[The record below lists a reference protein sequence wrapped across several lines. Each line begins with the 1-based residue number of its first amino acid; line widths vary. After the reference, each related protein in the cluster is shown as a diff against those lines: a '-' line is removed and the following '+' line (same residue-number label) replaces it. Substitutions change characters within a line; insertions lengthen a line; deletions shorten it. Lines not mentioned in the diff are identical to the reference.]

1 MPTTG
6 SDVATSPPSSG
17 RLRFDHF
24 EIDLRSGEVWNRG
37 KRVRLQEQPFQVL
50 RVLVERRGEIA
61 TRDELK
67 QILWPADTFVDF
79 DDGLNTAV
87 KKIRDVLGDSSERP
101 RYIETIPRRGYRF
114 LATLEEAPPAA
125 TPEAATN
132 PKASSVQGVAV
143 PHTSVTGIPARERF
157 NLTSLRVLAGGIAAL
172 ALAAFGLVLYRTS
185 GAKGVSQPAIKSL
198 AVLPLK
204 NLSGDPAQEYFA
216 DGMTEEIIGRLSMI
230 RGLRVISR
238 TSAMH
243 FKDTRAPLPEIAKV
257 LGVDAIVEGSV
268 VREGDRV
275 RVHAQLIRTATD
287 EHFWSETYDRELG
300 DALALESEVA
310 QAIAE
315 RVEVTVTGAERARLV
330 AARQVSPDVYE
341 NFLKGQFV
349 EKSNSPAAMQES
361 IAYFEEAIKKDP
373 AFAPAYLGLAH
384 AYEALGM
391 PGVGGAPP
399 SEVQPKVISAVRR
412 ALELDPALPGAHA
425 LMGSLYQMQ
434 WQWNDAERE
443 YKLALELDPND
454 AGAHLSFS
462 SWLLSQGRT
471 EEALAWSRRAR
482 ELEPIGITG
491 STMGWILF
499 QSRHYDEAIRE
510 LRSDLA
516 VHRND
521 ASTYWSSWFLGFA
534 LIANGQPD
542 QAIPALEKA
551 LALSERNP
559 AVIGVLVRAYAHTGR
574 RTEALRL
581 LDELKRR
588 QQTGYVPSAA
598 LVNAYLGL
606 GDNEQTFSWLE
617 RAYKERSPILQYI
630 KVHPFFD
637 PLRGDPRFADL
648 ARRVGLDQAR

>member
-1 MPTTG
+1 MSHFVRFEGYQVDLQTG
-6 SDVATSPPSSG
+6 E
-17 RLRFDHF
+17 LRKN
-24 EIDLRSGEVWNRG
+24 GT
-37 KRVRLQEQPFQVL
+37 KVRLSGQPFQILALLLERPGELISREEL
-50 RVLVERRGEIA
+50 R
-61 TRDELK
+61 TK
-67 QILWPADTFVDF
+67 LWPDEVFVDF
-79 DDGLNTAV
+79 DHSLNAAV
-87 KKIRDVLGDSSERP
+87 NKLREALCDSTSDVRL
-101 RYIETIPRRGYRF
+101 IETLPKRGYRF
-114 LATLEEAPPAA
+114 IGLIETRDKPATVQVALAPPGPAPPAPRNRLNRLDITLNHA
-125 TPEAATN
+125 LAL
-132 PKASSVQGVAV
+132 SV
-143 PHTSVTGIPARERF
+143 
-157 NLTSLRVLAGGIAAL
+157 LVLAGL
-172 ALAAFGLVLYRTS
+172 LTGLYVYSRRSQTS
-185 GAKGVSQPAIKSL
+185 GNVVPAIHSI

-204 NLSGDPAQEYFA
+204 NLSGDPAQEYFV

-243 FKDTRAPLPEIAKV
+243 FKDTRAPLPEIAKA
-257 LGVDAIVEGSV
+257 LGVDAMVEGSV
-268 VREGDRV
+268 IRDGGRV
-275 RVHAQLIRTATD
+275 RVHAQLIRAVTD

-300 DALALESEVA
+300 DALALESDVA
-310 QAIAE
+310 QAIAA

-341 NFLKGQFV
+341 NFLKGQLA
-349 EKSNSPAAMQES
+349 ERSNSPSAKQKS

-373 AFAPAYLGLAH
+373 AFAPAYLGLAQ
-384 AYEALGM
+384 AYDALGM

-399 SEVQPKVISAVRR
+399 RELQPKITSLIRK

-425 LMGSLYQMQ
+425 LMGGLYQMQ

-482 ELEPIGITG
+482 ELDPIGITG
-491 STMGWILF
+491 HTMGWILF
-499 QSRHYDEAIRE
+499 QSHHYDEAIRE
-510 LRSDLA
+510 LRSDLE
-516 VHRND
+516 VHQDD
-521 ASTYWSSWFLGFA
+521 ASTYWSCWFLGFA
-534 LIANGQPD
+534 LIANAQAD
-542 QAIPALEKA
+542 EAIPVLEKA

-559 AVIGVLVRAYAHTGR
+559 AVIGVLVRAYAHAGR

-581 LDELKRR
+581 LDELRRR
-588 QQTGYVPSAA
+588 QQAGYVPSAA

-606 GDNEQTFSWLE
+606 GNNEQTFFWLE
-617 RAYKERSPILQYI
+617 RAFKERSPILQYI

-648 ARRVGLDQAR
+648 VRRVGLP

>member
-1 MPTTG
+1 LSRFVRFEGYQVDLQTG
-6 SDVATSPPSSG
+6 E
-17 RLRFDHF
+17 LRKN
-24 EIDLRSGEVWNRG
+24 GT
-37 KRVRLQEQPFQVL
+37 KVRLSGQPFQILALLLEKPGELISREEL
-50 RVLVERRGEIA
+50 R
-61 TRDELK
+61 TK
-67 QILWPADTFVDF
+67 LWPDEVFVDF
-79 DDGLNTAV
+79 DHSLNAAV
-87 KKIRDVLGDSSERP
+87 NKLREALCDSTNDVRF
-101 RYIETIPRRGYRF
+101 IETLPKRGYRF
-114 LATLEEAPPAA
+114 IGPIKTRDKPATPQVALVPPAPAPSAPPNRLNRLHITLKHALA
-125 TPEAATN
+125 LF
-132 PKASSVQGVAV
+132 V
-143 PHTSVTGIPARERF
+143 I
-157 NLTSLRVLAGGIAAL
+157 VLAGL
-172 ALAAFGLVLYRTS
+172 LTGLYVYPRRARTPS
-185 GAKGVSQPAIKSL
+185 NRVVPAIHSI

-230 RGLRVISR
+230 RGLRVVSR

-243 FKDTRAPLPEIAKV
+243 FKDTRAPLPEIAKA
-257 LGVDAIVEGSV
+257 LGVDAMVEGSV
-268 VREGDRV
+268 LREGGRV
-275 RVHAQLIRTATD
+275 RVHAQLIRATTD

-300 DALALESEVA
+300 AALALESDVA
-310 QAIAE
+310 QAIAA

-341 NFLKGQFV
+341 NFLKGQLA
-349 EKSNSPAAMQES
+349 ERSNSPSATQKS

-384 AYEALGM
+384 AYDALGM
-391 PGVGGAPP
+391 PGVAGAPP
-399 SEVQPKVISAVRR
+399 SELQPKVISAVRK

-482 ELEPIGITG
+482 ELDPIGITG
-491 STMGWILF
+491 NTMGWILF

-516 VHRND
+516 VHRDD
-521 ASTYWSSWFLGFA
+521 ASTYWSCWFLGFA

-542 QAIPALEKA
+542 EAIPVLQKA

-559 AVIGVLVRAYAHTGR
+559 AVIGVLVRAYAHAGR

-588 QQTGYVPSAA
+588 QQTSYVPSAA

-606 GDNEQTFSWLE
+606 GDNEQAFSWLE
-617 RAYKERSPILQYI
+617 RAYKEHSMILQYI
-630 KVHPFFD
+630 RVHPFFD

-648 ARRVGLDQAR
+648 VRRVGLPETS

>member
-1 MPTTG
+1 
-6 SDVATSPPSSG
+6 VAANAQPSR
-17 RLRFDHF
+17 RLSFDEF
-24 EIDLRSGEVWNRG
+24 EVDLRSGELWERGNRL
-37 KRVRLQEQPFQVL
+37 RLQDQPFQVL
-50 RVLVERRGEIA
+50 RLLLERRGEIV

-67 QILWPADTFVDF
+67 QTLWPADTFVDF

-87 KKIRDVLGDSSERP
+87 RKIRDVLGDSAEKP

-114 LATLEEAPPAA
+114 MGCLSDLRPVVLSPRAEESNDSPVQESSHSDSSAQVVMPAPGQLL
-125 TPEAATN
+125 
-132 PKASSVQGVAV
+132 S
-143 PHTSVTGIPARERF
+143 IRW
-157 NLTSLRVLAGGIAAL
+157 RVLLTAAAAL
-172 ALAAFGLVLYRTS
+172 ALFSASLVFYRERS
-185 GAKGVSQPAIKSL
+185 AKGTSQPRIKSL

-204 NLSGDPAQEYFA
+204 NLSADPTQEYLA

-310 QAIAE
+310 QAIAA

-330 AARQVSPDVYE
+330 VARQVSPDVYE

-349 EKSNSPAAMQES
+349 EKSNSPAAKQES
-361 IAYFEEAIKKDP
+361 IAYFEEAIKRDP

-384 AYEALGM
+384 AYDALGM

-462 SWLLSQGRT
+462 SWLLSQGRM

-491 STMGWILF
+491 NAMGWILF

-516 VHRND
+516 VHRDD
-521 ASTYWSSWFLGFA
+521 ASTYWSCWFLGFA

-542 QAIPALEKA
+542 EAIPVLEKA

-559 AVIGVLVRAYAHTGR
+559 AVIGVLVRAYAQTGR

-581 LDELKRR
+581 LDELKQR

-617 RAYKERSPILQYI
+617 RAYKEHSPILQYL

-637 PLRGDPRFADL
+637 PLRSDQRFADL
-648 ARRVGLDQAR
+648 VRRVGLDQAR

>member
-1 MPTTG
+1 MSRFVRFEGYQVDLQTG
-6 SDVATSPPSSG
+6 E
-17 RLRFDHF
+17 LRKN
-24 EIDLRSGEVWNRG
+24 GT
-37 KRVRLQEQPFQVL
+37 KVRLSGQPFQILALLLEKPGELISREEL
-50 RVLVERRGEIA
+50 R
-61 TRDELK
+61 TK
-67 QILWPADTFVDF
+67 LWPDEVFVDF
-79 DDGLNTAV
+79 DHSLNTAV
-87 KKIRDVLGDSSERP
+87 NKLREALCDSTNDVRF
-101 RYIETIPRRGYRF
+101 IETLPKRGYRF
-114 LATLEEAPPAA
+114 IGPIETRDKPATPQVALVPPALAPSAPPNRLNRLHITLKHALA
-125 TPEAATN
+125 LF
-132 PKASSVQGVAV
+132 V
-143 PHTSVTGIPARERF
+143 I
-157 NLTSLRVLAGGIAAL
+157 VLAGL
-172 ALAAFGLVLYRTS
+172 LTGLYVYPRRARTPS
-185 GAKGVSQPAIKSL
+185 NRVVPAIHSI

-230 RGLRVISR
+230 RGLRVVSR

-243 FKDTRAPLPEIAKV
+243 FKDTRAPLPEIAKA
-257 LGVDAIVEGSV
+257 LGVDAMVEGSV
-268 VREGDRV
+268 IREGGRV
-275 RVHAQLIRTATD
+275 RVHAQLIRATTD

-300 DALALESEVA
+300 AALALESDVA
-310 QAIAE
+310 QAIAA

-341 NFLKGQFV
+341 NFLKGQLA
-349 EKSNSPAAMQES
+349 ERSNSPSATQKS

-384 AYEALGM
+384 AYDALGM
-391 PGVGGAPP
+391 PGVAGAPP
-399 SEVQPKVISAVRR
+399 SELQPKVISAVRK

-434 WQWNDAERE
+434 WQWNDAEHE

-482 ELEPIGITG
+482 ELDPIGITG
-491 STMGWILF
+491 NTMGWILF

-516 VHRND
+516 VHRDD
-521 ASTYWSSWFLGFA
+521 ASTYWSCWFLGFA

-542 QAIPALEKA
+542 EAIPVLQKA

-559 AVIGVLVRAYAHTGR
+559 AVIGVLVRAYAHAGR

-588 QQTGYVPSAA
+588 QQTSYVPSAA

-617 RAYKERSPILQYI
+617 RAYKEHSMILQYI

-648 ARRVGLDQAR
+648 VRRVGLPETS

>member
-1 MPTTG
+1 LSHFVRFEGYQVDLQTG
-6 SDVATSPPSSG
+6 E
-17 RLRFDHF
+17 LRKN
-24 EIDLRSGEVWNRG
+24 GT
-37 KRVRLQEQPFQVL
+37 KVRLSGQPFQILALLLERPGELISREEL
-50 RVLVERRGEIA
+50 R
-61 TRDELK
+61 TR
-67 QILWPADTFVDF
+67 LWPNEVFVDF
-79 DDGLNTAV
+79 DHSLNAAV
-87 KKIRDVLGDSSERP
+87 NKLREALCDSTSDVRL
-101 RYIETIPRRGYRF
+101 IETLPKRGYRF
-114 LATLEEAPPAA
+114 IGLIETRDKPATVQVALAPPGPAPPAPRNRLNRLDITLNHA
-125 TPEAATN
+125 LAL
-132 PKASSVQGVAV
+132 SV
-143 PHTSVTGIPARERF
+143 
-157 NLTSLRVLAGGIAAL
+157 LVLAGL
-172 ALAAFGLVLYRTS
+172 LTGLYVYSRRSHTS
-185 GAKGVSQPAIKSL
+185 GDVVPAIHSI

-204 NLSGDPAQEYFA
+204 NLSGDPAQEYFV

-243 FKDTRAPLPEIAKV
+243 FKDTRAPLPEIAKA
-257 LGVDAIVEGSV
+257 LGVDAMVEGSV
-268 VREGDRV
+268 IRDGGRV
-275 RVHAQLIRTATD
+275 RVHAQLIRAATD

-310 QAIAE
+310 QAIAA

-341 NFLKGQFV
+341 NFLKGQLA
-349 EKSNSPAAMQES
+349 ERSNSPSAKQKS

-373 AFAPAYLGLAH
+373 AFAPAYLGLAQ
-384 AYEALGM
+384 AYGALGM

-399 SEVQPKVISAVRR
+399 RELQPKVTSLIRK

-482 ELEPIGITG
+482 ELDPIGITG
-491 STMGWILF
+491 NTMGWILF
-499 QSRHYDEAIRE
+499 QSHHYDEAIRE

-516 VHRND
+516 VHQDD
-521 ASTYWSSWFLGFA
+521 ASTYWSCWFLGFA
-534 LIANGQPD
+534 LIANAQAD
-542 QAIPALEKA
+542 EAIPVLEKA

-559 AVIGVLVRAYAHTGR
+559 AVIGVLVRAYAHAGR

-581 LDELKRR
+581 LDELRRR
-588 QQTGYVPSAA
+588 QQAGYVPSAA

-606 GDNEQTFSWLE
+606 GNNEQTFFWLE
-617 RAYKERSPILQYI
+617 RAFKERSPILQYI

-648 ARRVGLDQAR
+648 VRRVGLPETS

>member
-1 MPTTG
+1 MSVEAVSTSNTHHDPRGRRLESWKEIAAYLGRDVTTVRRWERREGLPVYRILHSKLGSVYAYTTELDAWRDGRAGPATVVADADPVLESARHWLRARRWLVVCGVAMLALLVVAYFTTRTRLRGATG
-6 SDVATSPPSSG
+6 SKV
-17 RLRFDHF
+17 
-24 EIDLRSGEVWNRG
+24 
-37 KRVRLQEQPFQVL
+37 
-50 RVLVERRGEIA
+50 
-61 TRDELK
+61 
-67 QILWPADTFVDF
+67 
-79 DDGLNTAV
+79 
-87 KKIRDVLGDSSERP
+87 
-101 RYIETIPRRGYRF
+101 
-114 LATLEEAPPAA
+114 
-125 TPEAATN
+125 
-132 PKASSVQGVAV
+132 
-143 PHTSVTGIPARERF
+143 
-157 NLTSLRVLAGGIAAL
+157 
-172 ALAAFGLVLYRTS
+172 
-185 GAKGVSQPAIKSL
+185 KSL

-204 NLSGDPAQEYFA
+204 NLSGDPTQEYFA

-243 FKDTRAPLPEIAKV
+243 FKDTRTPLPEIAKV

-300 DALALESEVA
+300 DALTLESEVA
-310 QAIAE
+310 QAIAR
-315 RVEVTVTGAERARLV
+315 RVEVTVTGAEHARLV
-330 AARQVSPDVYE
+330 VARQVSPDVYE

-349 EKSNSPAAMQES
+349 EKSNSPAAKKES
-361 IAYFEEAIKKDP
+361 IAYFEEAIKRDP

-384 AYEALGM
+384 AYDALGM

-399 SEVQPKVISAVRR
+399 SEVQPKVISAVRK

-434 WQWNDAERE
+434 WQWDDAERE

-462 SWLLSQGRT
+462 RWLLSQGRT

-482 ELEPIGITG
+482 ELDPIGITG
-491 STMGWILF
+491 NAMGWILF

-510 LRSDLA
+510 LRSELA
-516 VHRND
+516 VHRD
-521 ASTYWSSWFLGFA
+521 DTSTYWSCWFLGFA

-542 QAIPALEKA
+542 EAIPVLEKA

-559 AVIGVLVRAYAHTGR
+559 AVIGVLVRAYAHAGSR
-574 RTEALRL
+574 PEALRL

-588 QQTGYVPSAA
+588 QQTGYIPSVAF
-598 LVNAYLGL
+598 VNAYLGL
-606 GDNEQTFSWLE
+606 GDNEQAFAWLE
-617 RAYKERSPILQYI
+617 HAYKEHSPILQYI
-630 KVHPFFD
+630 RVHPFFD
-637 PLRGDPRFADL
+637 PLRGDPRLADL
-648 ARRVGLDQAR
+648 VRRVGLDQAR